1 MPAKYRVIAR
11 ELELLLRRSPGT
23 EKLPTEAAL
32 CRQYGCSRQ
41 TIRSA
46 LKLLEEKGLIV
57 RRRGSGSYPA
67 KTAPAGRQIALVLSD
82 REEYTA
88 PALLRS
94 VRKAAAGA
102 GCTVACHETHGSVAS
117 EREHLQRLLAHP
129 PAGILLSP
137 ICDAFG
143 FFNEDLLARMDRER
157 IPCVFLDSHTAAP
170 SVRMDEDSGAA
181 LLAAHLSA
189 SGHKKVAAILKCDET
204 RGIARLR
211 SLTRALAQAGVGF
224 LPENC
229 LFCTEQERLRLL
241 DGDDALLRR
250 FLQSY
255 RGSCTAVICHSD
267 EIAHRLLR
275 VLRAE
280 QQEIAVVSYDDSYLA
295 RESAITSLGPSQ
307 EAVGTAAVDLL
318 TRMIEGRDA
327 ASVALPRQLH
337 VRKSG

>member
-11 ELELLLRRSPGT
+11 ELELLLRRNPGT

-46 LKLLEEKGLIV
+46 LQLLEEKGLIV
-57 RRRGSGSYPA
+57 RRRGSGSYPT

-88 PALLRS
+88 PALLRDI
-94 VRKAAAGA
+94 RKAAAELGW
-102 GCTVACHETHGSVAS
+102 TVACYETHGSVAS
-117 EREHLQRLLAHP
+117 EREHLQRLLSCR
-129 PAGILLSP
+129 PAGILMSP

-143 FFNEDLLARMDRER
+143 SFNEDLLARMEQEQ
-157 IPCVFLDSHTAAP
+157 IPCVFLDSHTAGS
-170 SVRMDEDSGAA
+170 SVHMDEDSGAG
-181 LLAAHLSA
+181 LLASHLSA

-211 SLTRALAQAGVGF
+211 SLTRALSEAGIAF

-241 DGDDALLRR
+241 DGDDFLLRR
-250 FLQSY
+250 FLQDY
-255 RGSCTAVICHSD
+255 RGSCTAVICFND
-267 EIAHRLLR
+267 EIAYRLLR
-275 VLRAE
+275 FLRAE
-280 QQEIAVVSYDDSYLA
+280 RQETVVVSYDDSYLA
-295 RESAITSLGPSQ
+295 RESAITSLGPAR
-307 EAVGTAAVDLL
+307 ETLGTAAVRLL
-318 TRMIEGRDA
+318 TRILEGKDPL
-327 ASVALPRQLH
+327 SLSLPQELH